1 MVETLSLHTLQLPRG
16 VVVEPVLVQVVV
28 VAAPH
33 VHFSAISIALAC
45 VETFV
50 VVAAKHDRLEKWCCA
65 ANGWQRLAHLKGQIQ
80 NLIQEQGIFRRGFQ
94 QQRLCLFLLHIL
106 LRNAHC
112 QFALADVHEAKV
124 DLFFSHVGRDA
135 YLEY

>member
-33 VHFSAISIALAC
+33 VHLSAISIALAC

-65 ANGWQRLAHLKGQIQ
+65 TNGWQRIAHLKELLKGQIQ
-80 NLIQEQGIFRRGFQ
+80 NLSAPLTISVFTTALLPAVRTRPHMHFAAVAPRVGVVEAE
-94 QQRLCLFLLHIL
+94 LFLAS
-106 LRNAHC
+106 RTKA
-112 QFALADVHEAKV
+112 F
-124 DLFFSHVGRDA
+124 R
-135 YLEY
+135 